1 MIKLE
6 NKAKLDSKAKT
17 LGAVRERDDP
27 NDYINEPPPIPG
39 YGYDYPK

>member
-6 NKAKLDSKAKT
+6 NKAKLDSKAKS

-27 NDYINEPPPIPG
+27 LDGQYEIPPIPG
-39 YGYDYPK
+39 YGPI

>member
-27 NDYINEPPPIPG
+27 NDSVG
-39 YGYDYPK
+39 